1 MAFSN
6 FALSSIRMETNATS
20 QGSSMKDVK
29 EGRSPARFSALGRL
43 KSFAY
48 AIDGIGFMLRTQHNA
63 WLHAVFTVAVI
74 VLAVVMD
81 VSASDWRWLVAAMST
96 VWVAETINTAVE
108 YVCDVMS
115 PGYHEAV
122 KRAKDIAAG
131 GVLLAAIGA
140 LTIGLLT
147 FWPYFSA

>member
-1 MAFSN
+1 
-6 FALSSIRMETNATS
+6 
-20 QGSSMKDVK
+20 MKDVK
-29 EGRSPARFSALGRL
+29 EGRVPARFSTLGRL
-43 KSFAY
+43 KSFTY
-48 AIDGIGFMLRTQHNA
+48 AIEGIGFMLRTQHNA
-63 WLHAVFTVAVI
+63 WLHAVATVAVI
-74 VLAVVMD
+74 VLAVMVD
-81 VSASDWRWLVAAMST
+81 VSASDWRWLIAAMAT

-147 FWPYFSA
+147 FWPYFS